1 MKRSRRNR
9 SQACRWKTF
18 VLIAGGLAS
27 AFEVSASIAPGTTG
41 NGELFLSVFDS
52 GAKVSYTLD
61 LGMRMDTFFV
71 TAQQDDGAQFFW
83 LIDQATDG
91 EWSKLLNA
99 TSNPAALRWSV
110 LAFDSTGPNATVG
123 AQRLFTTS
131 KQGDEA
137 KISTFTNAA
146 FTNGIGATQAG
157 TFFNAINTT
166 GTHPPAA
173 AASYDPVNG
182 SSFNADPS
190 AAYFGHSGSTGPTLN
205 GNAPFNNSNLIG
217 QSSWFYYLTRSGSN
231 QLGTVV
237 VDEFDN
243 IGTGN
248 AGDGYFGFI
257 YVDPALYPDAPA
269 ANLGKWLL
277 SYTLLSATP
286 TVAALQFAKTIA
298 RTETSSGGYAVQV
311 LPGVATTAA
320 ATDKHPSALADVIET
335 PAGFASHLI
344 TDPGLTR
351 IGASLPVP
359 EPRTDLLALAGLAA
373 LAVIARRRQ
382 SPKAPQPGTGIA
394 LAPPGSSAR

>member
-1 MKRSRRNR
+1 MTLSRSNR
-9 SQACRWKTF
+9 TEICSWKSIL
-18 VLIAGGLAS
+18 LIAGGLAS
-27 AFEVSASIAPGTTG
+27 ALDASASIAPGTTG
-41 NGELFLSVFDS
+41 NGELFMSVFDS
-52 GAKVSYTLD
+52 TAKVSYTLD
-61 LGMRMDTFFV
+61 LGVRMDTFYV
-71 TAQQDDGAQFFW
+71 SAQQDDGAQFFW

-91 EWSKLLNA
+91 EWSKLLAA
-99 TSNPAALRWSV
+99 TANPAALRWSV
-110 LAFDSTGPNATVG
+110 LAFDSTGNNGLVG
-123 AQRLFTTS
+123 GQRLFTTAR
-131 KQGDEA
+131 QGDEA
-137 KISTFTNAA
+137 RISTFTNAA
-146 FTNGIGATQAG
+146 FSNGTGATQAG

-190 AAYFGHSGSTGPTLN
+190 AAYFGHLGSTSPTLN

-243 IGTGN
+243 IGTGT

-257 YVDPALYPDAPA
+257 YVDPALYPDAPV

-286 TVAALQFAKTIA
+286 TVAALQFARTIA

-311 LPGVATTAA
+311 LPGVAASAA
-320 ATDKHPSALADVIET
+320 SADKHPGSVGDVIET
-335 PAGFASHLI
+335 PAGFASRLI

-351 IGASLPVP
+351 VGASLPVP
-359 EPRTDLLALAGLAA
+359 EPGAGVLTLAGLAG
-373 LAVIARRRQ
+373 LAIIIRRRQ
-382 SPKAPQPGTGIA
+382 CRSV
-394 LAPPGSSAR
+394 R